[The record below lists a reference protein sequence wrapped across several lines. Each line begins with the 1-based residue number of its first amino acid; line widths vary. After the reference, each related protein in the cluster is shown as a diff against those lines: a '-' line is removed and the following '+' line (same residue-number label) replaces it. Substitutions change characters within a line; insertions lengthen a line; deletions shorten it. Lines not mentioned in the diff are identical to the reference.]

1 MTSQPDFIIISG
13 LSGSGKSTAVRT
25 FEDLGSYCVDNLPT
39 ALLPKMVDLF
49 GESALDLK
57 LVILGMDMRE
67 KNFMRDFPAVFSE
80 IRERGVPI
88 RLLFFTASEKVL
100 VRRFSETR
108 RTHPLG
114 TQGALT
120 LLEAIRLEAR
130 ELEPL
135 VELADRVIDTS
146 DLSLRDLREEI
157 LRIAS
162 EVKAPARLSVS
173 VLTFGYKYGL
183 PYNTDLVFDVRFL
196 PNPFFVQDLKH
207 QTGLDEE
214 VKNFVM
220 GKQETK
226 EFLREYFRFL
236 GYLLPRYR
244 EEGRAYLTIGIG
256 CTGGRHRSVV
266 IAGATVDFLETQ
278 GYAATLQNRDIHS
291 G

>member
-1 MTSQPDFIIISG
+1 MTSQPDFIVISG
-13 LSGSGKSTAVRT
+13 LSGSGKSTAVRA

-39 ALLPKMVDLF
+39 ALLPRMIDLF
-49 GESALDLK
+49 AESSLDLK
-57 LVILGMDMRE
+57 LVVLGMDMRE
-67 KNFMRDFPAVFSE
+67 MSFMRDFPSAFRE

-88 RLLFFTASEKVL
+88 RLFFFTASEKVL

-114 TQGALT
+114 GKGT
-120 LLEAIRLEAR
+120 LVEAIRHEAR
-130 ELEPL
+130 ELDPL

-146 DLSLRDLREEI
+146 EMNLRDLREEI
-157 LRIAS
+157 ARIGREA
-162 EVKAPARLSVS
+162 KAPATLSVS

-196 PNPFFVQDLKH
+196 PNPFFVQELKH

-214 VKNFVM
+214 VRRFVM
-220 GKQETK
+220 GKPETE

-266 IAGATVDFLETQ
+266 IAQATVKFLETQ
-278 GYAATLQNRDIHS
+278 GCAAVLQNRDIHS